1 MQIWKHYSMEQ
12 FRIRPKREKILDLQ
26 YSKLLIFE
34 SGSDCYNKNRNPP
47 TPGVIMSLRDLKLFI
62 IIPIFLDLK
71 SNLFFFF
78 FLFMATSVAYG
89 TSGLGVKSES
99 QMYVYATAT
108 ATPNPSHT
116 CERCY
121 SLWQYWI
128 LNPLSKARDPNQNLT
143 LCWVLN
149 PLHV

>member
-1 MQIWKHYSMEQ
+1 MEQ

-78 FLFMATSVAYG
+78 SLYGHICSIWNFWARGQIGITDVCLCHSHSNTESKPHLRTLLQFVA
-89 TSGLGVKSES
+89 
-99 QMYVYATAT
+99 
-108 ATPNPSHT
+108 
-116 CERCY
+116 
-121 SLWQYWI
+121 I
-128 LNPLSKARDPNQNLT
+128 LDP
-143 LCWVLN
+143 
-149 PLHV
+149 